1 MARNRFKPTHGM
13 HGTPTYKTW
22 EAMKTRCNNPASKN
36 YAAYGGRGVTVCARW
51 SASFEDFLADMG
63 VRPAGTTLDRFPDT
77 NGHYEPGNCRWATK
91 VEQQRNATANRR
103 VTFNGETLTQVEW
116 AQRQGIRQD
125 TLSYRL
131 RRGWPVLQALSL
143 EPRLG
148 NRVVASKLGE
158 EIELP

>member
-1 MARNRFKPTHGM
+1 MARNKFKPTHGM

-22 EAMKTRCNNPASKN
+22 EAMKTRCTNPASKS
-36 YAAYGGRGVTVCARW
+36 YAAYGGRGVTVCTRW
-51 SASFEDFLADMG
+51 ASSFADFLADMG
-63 VRPAGTTLDRFPDT
+63 IRPEGTTLDRFPNT
-77 NGHYEPGNCRWATK
+77 NGNYEPGNCRWATR
-91 VEQQRNATANRR
+91 VEQQRNTTANRR

-131 RRGWPVLQALSL
+131 RRGWPLLQALSL

-158 EIELP
+158 EVELP